1 MQASKLQPAVLGGVL
16 IGVLSAL
23 PIVSAG
29 NLCCCLWVLLGGA
42 VAAYLLQQNQSTPLS
57 VGDGA
62 IVGMLAGLV
71 GAVVGTVLTIP
82 VLLMFG
88 PLQAE
93 YMARI
98 LDNPEIPPEA
108 KQAIGNFMPSGG
120 VSVMWLMFTLFFSLV
135 VGRDLR
141 DAWRHAWRVVLQEES
156 AASATADAPGGLP
169 AAAHLGG
176 RARALL
182 QPRAPNR

>member
-108 KQAIGNFMPSGG
+108 KQALGNFMPSGG
-120 VSVMWLMFTLFFSLV
+120 FSVVWLMFTLFFSLV
-135 VGRDLR
+135 VDSIFG
-141 DAWRHAWRVVLQEES
+141 
-156 AASATADAPGGLP
+156 T
-169 AAAHLGG
+169 LGG
-176 RARALL
+176 MLGALFFKKNPPPVPPPMPPAGFPPPL
-182 QPRAPNR
+182 T

>member
-108 KQAIGNFMPSGG
+108 KQALGNFMPSGG

-135 VGRDLR
+135 V
-141 DAWRHAWRVVLQEES
+141 DAIFG
-156 AASATADAPGGLP
+156 T
-169 AAAHLGG
+169 LGG
-176 RARALL
+176 MLGALFFKKNPPPVPPPMPPVGFPPPL
-182 QPRAPNR
+182 T

>member
-82 VLLMFG
+82 VLVMFG

-108 KQAIGNFMPSGG
+108 KQALGNFMPSGG

-135 VGRDLR
+135 V
-141 DAWRHAWRVVLQEES
+141 DAIFGTL
-156 AASATADAPGGLP
+156 GGMLGALFFKKNPPPVPPVIPPTGFPPPLNPP
-169 AAAHLGG
+169 AA
-176 RARALL
+176 
-182 QPRAPNR
+182 P

>member
-62 IVGMLAGLV
+62 IVGMLAGLD

-82 VLLMFG
+82 VLVMFG

-108 KQAIGNFMPSGG
+108 KQALGNFMPSGG

-135 VGRDLR
+135 V
-141 DAWRHAWRVVLQEES
+141 DAIFG
-156 AASATADAPGGLP
+156 T
-169 AAAHLGG
+169 LGG
-176 RARALL
+176 MLGALFFKKNPPPVPPPMPPAGFPPPL
-182 QPRAPNR
+182 T

>member
-82 VLLMFG
+82 VLVMFG

-108 KQAIGNFMPSGG
+108 KQALGNFMPSGG

-135 VGRDLR
+135 V
-141 DAWRHAWRVVLQEES
+141 DAIFG
-156 AASATADAPGGLP
+156 T
-169 AAAHLGG
+169 LGG
-176 RARALL
+176 MLGALFFKKNPPPVPPPMPPVGFPPPL
-182 QPRAPNR
+182 T

>member
-108 KQAIGNFMPSGG
+108 KQALGNFMPSGG

-135 VGRDLR
+135 V
-141 DAWRHAWRVVLQEES
+141 DAIFG
-156 AASATADAPGGLP
+156 T
-169 AAAHLGG
+169 LGG
-176 RARALL
+176 MLGALFFKKNPPPVPPPMPPAGFPPPL
-182 QPRAPNR
+182 T

>member
-82 VLLMFG
+82 VLVMFG

-108 KQAIGNFMPSGG
+108 KQALGNFMPSGG

-135 VGRDLR
+135 V
-141 DAWRHAWRVVLQEES
+141 DAIFG
-156 AASATADAPGGLP
+156 T
-169 AAAHLGG
+169 LGG
-176 RARALL
+176 MLGALFFKKNPPPVPPPMPPAGFPPPL
-182 QPRAPNR
+182 T

>member
-42 VAAYLLQQNQSTPLS
+42 VAAYLLQQDQSTPLS

-71 GAVVGTVLTIP
+71 GAAVVTVLTIP

-108 KQAIGNFMPSGG
+108 KQALGNFMPSGG

-135 VGRDLR
+135 V
-141 DAWRHAWRVVLQEES
+141 DAIFG
-156 AASATADAPGGLP
+156 T
-169 AAAHLGG
+169 LGG
-176 RARALL
+176 MLGALFFKKNPPPVPPPMPPAGFPPPL
-182 QPRAPNR
+182 T

>member
-62 IVGMLAGLV
+62 IVGLLAGLV

-108 KQAIGNFMPSGG
+108 KQALGNFMPSGG

-135 VGRDLR
+135 V
-141 DAWRHAWRVVLQEES
+141 DAIFG
-156 AASATADAPGGLP
+156 T
-169 AAAHLGG
+169 LGG
-176 RARALL
+176 MLGALFFKKNPPPVPPPMPPAGFPPPL
-182 QPRAPNR
+182 T